1 MAAKFAVSLMA
12 LLGAVSAQTG
22 YTNSSSIATSTTS
35 SASSTFSNGAMVTN
49 AGVVYTIMDDTT
61 LVLPE
66 ICCQSLDLT
75 SI

>member
-12 LLGAVSAQTG
+12 LLGAVSAQSSG

-49 AGVVYTIMDDTT
+49 AGVVFTIMDDTR
-61 LVLPE
+61 
-66 ICCQSLDLT
+66 
-75 SI
+75 